1 MVINGHIGQ
10 VAPPGSTWP
19 PSGRSKTTGGEEA
32 IEMSKRGLFGAAAAL
47 VSVGT
52 LAAVTS
58 AAAQTGD
65 ERRPAWRAGRADAAL
80 AESLGLSDQQ
90 KAEWRALHE
99 KQREE
104 MKPVMEEGRALRKR
118 LREAVEAASPDATA
132 VGEATLALEAHR
144 KKVRA
149 EREAFRQKLEGVLD
163 PAQKEKLKA
172 FEAGRRTGMGRAG
185 RRGPR
190 LDRRQPQVP
199 VEG

>member
-1 MVINGHIGQ
+1 
-10 VAPPGSTWP
+10 
-19 PSGRSKTTGGEEA
+19 
-32 IEMSKRGLFGAAAAL
+32 MSKRGFFGAAAL
-47 VSVGT
+47 LSVGT

-65 ERRPAWRAGRADAAL
+65 ERRPARRAGRADAAL

-90 KAEWRALHE
+90 KADWRALHE

-172 FEAGRRTGMGRAG
+172 FEAGRRMGRDG
-185 RRGPR
+185 RRGDR
-190 LDRRQPQVP
+190 LQRRSPAAAP
-199 VEG
+199 TEG